1 VESAHLDNELK
12 QRQEL
17 LEKIE
22 AETRT
27 ATKVWSTFVQEINHF
42 DLYRSERKPRK
53 STKKPVGN

>member
-1 VESAHLDNELK
+1 MESAHLDNELK

-27 ATKVWSTFVQEINHF
+27 ATKVWSIFIEVINQF
-42 DLYRSERKPRK
+42 DPYTGERRS
-53 STKKPVGN
+53 